1 MRDFKQQSSNLT
13 LRRDVDGRGEV
24 ADTARAFNTLLEHQ
38 QSLIRHLTDTAIQL
52 ATSAEEMSEISQN
65 INGLND
71 SISEVVSG
79 AEQSSLASRDLAQLA
94 SGLQQQIQR
103 FTA

>member
-1 MRDFKQQSSNLT
+1 MQTFNPEEQT
-13 LRRDVDGRGEV
+13 AV
-24 ADTARAFNTLLEHQ
+24 A
-38 QSLIRHLTDTAIQL
+38 
-52 ATSAEEMSEISQN
+52 SEISQN

-71 SISEVVSG
+71 SIGEVVSG

>member
-1 MRDFKQQSSNLT
+1 M
-13 LRRDVDGRGEV
+13 
-24 ADTARAFNTLLEHQ
+24 A
-38 QSLIRHLTDTAIQL
+38 
-52 ATSAEEMSEISQN
+52 SEISQN

-71 SISEVVSG
+71 SIGEVVSG